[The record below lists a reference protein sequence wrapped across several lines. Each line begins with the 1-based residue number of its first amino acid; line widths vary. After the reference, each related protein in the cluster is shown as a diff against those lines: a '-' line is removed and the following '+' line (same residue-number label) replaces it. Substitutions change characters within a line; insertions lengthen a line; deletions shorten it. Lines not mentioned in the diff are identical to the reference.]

1 MQLRQHH
8 KPGNSEFIVAPVNLE
23 KFILLDTLEK
33 VLPSRQFLHCHGPI
47 EVTFPLATFG
57 MPLKMRLTDDFVGT
71 FVKGDN
77 DDVLAHLTLVSGLC
91 LRSSNLGKLL
101 ILLLAFSF
109 TYAVSTAF
117 PFM

>member
-1 MQLRQHH
+1 
-8 KPGNSEFIVAPVNLE
+8 
-23 KFILLDTLEK
+23 
-33 VLPSRQFLHCHGPI
+33 
-47 EVTFPLATFG
+47 
-57 MPLKMRLTDDFVGT
+57 MRLTDDFAGT

-77 DDVLAHLTLVSGLC
+77 DVLAHLTLVSGLC

-117 PFM
+117 PFMYGADTNTRFMAAEIAILDVVTDPGDQHLATRKWRMTRFGPLFGAIFNIISC